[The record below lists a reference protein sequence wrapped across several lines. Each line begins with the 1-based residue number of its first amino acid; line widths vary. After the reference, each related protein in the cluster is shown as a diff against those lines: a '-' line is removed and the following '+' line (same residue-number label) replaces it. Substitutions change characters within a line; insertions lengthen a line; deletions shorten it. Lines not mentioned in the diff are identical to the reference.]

1 MNSVILSV
9 GTLVVLFLIVMLRDW
24 DSTGEERVL
33 KFILVLIFIDI
44 IFIIKLLEEM
54 I

>member
-1 MNSVILSV
+1 MNSLILSV

-54 I
+54 N

>member
-1 MNSVILSV
+1 MNSLILSV